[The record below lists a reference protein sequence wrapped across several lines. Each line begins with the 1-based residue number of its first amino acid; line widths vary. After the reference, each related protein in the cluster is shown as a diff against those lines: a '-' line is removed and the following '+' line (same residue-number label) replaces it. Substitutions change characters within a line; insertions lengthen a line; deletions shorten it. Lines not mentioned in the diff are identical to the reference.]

1 VPSLVVDGQPSTI
14 LHSSQIA
21 SLLGLPVPAGAVA
34 TRVAWDTVTVLGVWT
49 QTLDVLDWDAVLQ
62 PTPSRGRTI
71 RNLTVNTFHPF
82 ELVPEAFATGS
93 FEWYPD
99 RDDERER
106 ALTDM
111 AALRSYADRILGGW
125 EMFLLERGDD
135 LGEDLG
141 GGPRIS
147 RGPQG
152 ELTFPALLEAQRW
165 HAAWHHRQ
173 VVDHC
178 RRQGLPHGPE
188 LPEALLADVRLPE
201 DIY

>member
-1 VPSLVVDGQPSTI
+1 VPSLVVDGRPSTI
-14 LHSSQIA
+14 LHVSQIA
-21 SLLGLPVPAGAVA
+21 SLLGLPVPAGAAA
-34 TRVAWDTVTVLGVWT
+34 TRVAWDTVTVLELWNE
-49 QTLDVLDWDAVLQ
+49 TLAVLDLGAVLQ

-82 ELVPEAFATGS
+82 ELVPEAFATGR
-93 FEWYPD
+93 FEWYPE
-99 RDDERER
+99 RDDEKERE
-106 ALTDM
+106 LTDM
-111 AALRSYADRILGGW
+111 PALRRYTERILGGW
-125 EMFLLERGDD
+125 EMFLLEH
-135 LGEDLG
+135 GEDLG
-141 GGPRIS
+141 EGTRTS

-152 ELTFPALLEAQRW
+152 ELSFSALLEAQRW

-188 LPEALLADVRLPE
+188 LPEALLADVQLPA